1 MSLAAALEQAKLDQF
16 VRHARAFGTECV
28 YETAVQDGL
37 SRANLARLR
46 IELDEL
52 DAGRKS
58 RLGWVRAEGDSR
70 QARHLRPH
78 GQGLPEGV
86 RSDGL

>member
-58 RLGWVRAEGDSR
+58 RLGFTMGKAETPL
-70 QARHLRPH
+70 LR
-78 GQGLPEGV
+78 
-86 RSDGL
+86 